1 MNYLAHIHLAHVTN
15 TSMLGNFF
23 GDFVKGSDLSHLNEA
38 HQLGVRLHRCIDSFT
53 DSHSQVQTLKSL
65 FPKSIRRMSGI
76 VLDIYFD
83 HLLCVHWAHFTDREL
98 DGLLIRFYDEVEH
111 FPTKVSDRF
120 QRVRQRLLD
129 YRWLAD
135 YQKPA
140 ACERSFIQIEKRLGS
155 KVLFAAEAAQFIHKH
170 NHELNERFL
179 RFYPE
184 LIVFSQ
190 RKAESLSV

>member
-1 MNYLAHIHLAHVTN
+1 MNYLAHIHLAHITN

-23 GDFVKGSDLSHLNEA
+23 GDFVKGSDLSQLDEA
-38 HQLGVRLHRCIDSFT
+38 HQLGVRLHRSIDCFT
-53 DSHSQVQTLKSL
+53 DSHAQVKALRSL
-65 FPKSIRRMSGI
+65 FPKPIRRMSGI

-83 HLLCVHWAHFTDREL
+83 HLLCVHWAYFTDREL
-98 DGLLIRFYDEVEH
+98 DGLLIHFYDEVER
-111 FPTKVSDRF
+111 FSSNVSDRF
-120 QRVRQRLLD
+120 QRVRQGLLD

-135 YQKPA
+135 YQNPA

-155 KVLFAAEAAQFIHKH
+155 RVLFAAEAAQFIQQN
-170 NHELNERFL
+170 NHELSERFL

-190 RKAESLSV
+190 RKAESLRV